1 MTAKE
6 LARAVWPYIN
16 DEKRQR
22 AVIAMDEGRVFT
34 YIPEGMD
41 YRLIAQN
48 FTHALMAILEGGMDT
63 RKAMETAISALVAE
77 ALKMQGGRDEMPRKL
92 HRSPRLLHRRELPS
106 CRAGKVP

>member
-1 MTAKE
+1 MTAKD

-16 DEKRQR
+16 DKKRQR

-48 FTHALMAILEGGMDT
+48 FTHALMAILEGGDGY
-63 RKAMETAISALVAE
+63 KEGYGDGHI
-77 ALKMQGGRDEMPRKL
+77 
-92 HRSPRLLHRRELPS
+92 SPRS
-106 CRAGKVP
+106 